1 MENTRGGGLPQ
12 ITSNLESTNDKKSM
26 DFSVRMNDRRSKI
39 NKTSFSRISSIM
51 LANKTTKT

>member
-12 ITSNLESTNDKKSM
+12 ITSNLESTTDKKSI
-26 DFSVRMNDRRSKI
+26 DFSVRMNERRSKI

-51 LANKTTKT
+51 LANKTTKA